1 MYKLLLLLL
10 GALLYS
16 PVPAESEFLCKPLVE
31 HDRLPL
37 SLKHGK
43 GVLWQISKSGQP
55 DSYVF
60 GTIHIT
66 DPEVL
71 ALPESVSRALNESE
85 QFVMEALPDTDQLL
99 LMSSMMF
106 FQDGQRLSDLVD
118 DSILLKTYDILSA
131 YTMMPEVVEEM
142 KPWTAFLIINYPPK
156 SEDALDLILLS
167 MARQNGASV
176 IGLETLEEQA
186 QLFDQLTLE
195 EQVTL
200 LTDTVC
206 HYDVVKND
214 FTIMKQLYL
223 KRDLAAL
230 FQHAN
235 RFGMIDEP
243 LYKALM
249 KRLIQDRNRSMVER
263 MQTILPKG
271 KTFVAIGAMHL
282 SGDDGVLALLEQQG
296 YKVSV
301 IY

>member
-1 MYKLLLLLL
+1 MMILYKLLLLLL

-16 PVPAESEFLCKPLVE
+16 LVPAESEVLCKPLVE
-31 HDRLPL
+31 HNRPPV
-37 SLKHGK
+37 SLKYGK

-60 GTIHIT
+60 GTIHIAS
-66 DPEVL
+66 PEVL
-71 ALPESVSRALNESE
+71 ALPEPVSQALNESE

-99 LMSSMMF
+99 SMSSMMF

-118 DSILLKTYDILSA
+118 DSILLKMYDILSA
-131 YTMMPEVVEEM
+131 YMMMPEVVEEM
-142 KPWTAFLIINYPPK
+142 KPWTAFLIMNYPPE
-156 SEDALDLILLS
+156 SEDALDLVLLS
-167 MARQNGASV
+167 LARKNGASV
-176 IGLETLEEQA
+176 MGLETLEEQM

-206 HYDVVKND
+206 HYDVVEND
-214 FTIMKQLYL
+214 FAVMKQLYL
-223 KRDLAAL
+223 QRDLAAL
-230 FQHAN
+230 FQHGN
-235 RFGMIDEP
+235 RFDMIDE
-243 LYKALM
+243 ALM
-249 KRLIQDRNRSMVER
+249 RRLIQDRNHSMVER
-263 MQTILPKG
+263 IQTILPKG